1 MIRDWYL
8 RRRAALHLT
17 PMDKYRVRIARTVA
31 DYQDAFRLLYVAYVY
46 QGIEPIRGVEMRI
59 IPHHVLPEA
68 TVFVVYEG
76 DALVGTMTATLDS
89 PAGLPLDND
98 YPEELAALRQQGAR
112 IVEFGALAVV
122 RRCWHTG
129 VTALLNMAAH
139 WFSHE
144 TLGATHCVC
153 GIHPKTSPFYSAL
166 YAFEP
171 LGAARPHA
179 ELSAPVLGMVH
190 RLDEVRDHLR
200 RHFRKPMATGLSP
213 AEHFTEHLPPCI
225 HMPPVAHLR
234 SLARWKLSREVFREL
249 FIDRSDRLQTLD
261 DRTREHL
268 EGWRSLR
275 TMGGAAGNQTL
286 RYGVPALAK
295 GTGVPA

>member
-1 MIRDWYL
+1 
-8 RRRAALHLT
+8 
-17 PMDKYRVRIARTVA
+17 MDTYRVRIARTVA

-68 TVFVVYEG
+68 TVFVAHEG
-76 DALVGTMTATLDS
+76 DALVGTMTVTLDS

-98 YPEELAALRQQGAR
+98 YPEALAELRGQGAR

-129 VTALLNMAAH
+129 VTTLLNMAAH
-139 WFSHE
+139 WFSNE

-153 GIHPKTSPFYSAL
+153 GIHPKTAPFYSAL

-171 LGAARPHA
+171 LGAPRPHA

-190 RLDEVRDHLR
+190 RLDEVRCHLR
-200 RHFRKPMATGLSP
+200 RRFRKPMITGLSP
-213 AEHFTEHLPPCI
+213 AEHFTEHLPNCI
-225 HMPPVAHLR
+225 HMPPVANLR

-249 FIDRSDRLQTLD
+249 FIDRSDRLHTLD
-261 DRTREHL
+261 PRTREHL

-275 TMGGAAGNQTL
+275 TVGRREAHLTL
-286 RYGVPALAK
+286 PYGTPTPARRAKEVPA
-295 GTGVPA
+295 